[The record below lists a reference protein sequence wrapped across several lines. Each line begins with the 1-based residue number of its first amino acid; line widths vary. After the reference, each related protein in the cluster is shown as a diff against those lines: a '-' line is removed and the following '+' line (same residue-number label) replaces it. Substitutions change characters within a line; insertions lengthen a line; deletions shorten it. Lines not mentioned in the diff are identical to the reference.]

1 MNETKSSEN
10 KDECDTTKDKGESNV
25 FLNKVIGVKE
35 GEESIDKTFCVI
47 SCDKENEDTFKGQS
61 SAILFI
67 PLHVRPELKIL
78 MFPRKLNSGLTLDFF
93 VFAHNNTS
101 FSPNPTQ
108 HSLQSTPFILAT

>member
-47 SCDKENEDTFKGQS
+47 EYNEEDENMFVGKRCTTTLAHYSCHMTKDSK
-61 SAILFI
+61 
-67 PLHVRPELKIL
+67 V
-78 MFPRKLNSGLTLDFF
+78 
-93 VFAHNNTS
+93 
-101 FSPNPTQ
+101 
-108 HSLQSTPFILAT
+108 ST